1 MEGGTGLMAYGEL
14 ACLLQPNLSGM
25 DDTGLACWSYMIFA
39 GSDDHLTTV
48 LVGYNPCHTTASKL
62 STTYQLHRAFYT
74 TVKHG
79 ITCPCKSFQ
88 SDLIALLMSW
98 RNNGQ

>member
-14 ACLLQPNLSGM
+14 VCLLQPNLSGM

-48 LVGYNPCHTTASKL
+48 LVGYNPCHTTAASCRIL
-62 STTYQLHRAFYT
+62 YGH
-74 TVKHG
+74 
-79 ITCPCKSFQ
+79 
-88 SDLIALLMSW
+88 SW
-98 RNNGQ
+98 NEF